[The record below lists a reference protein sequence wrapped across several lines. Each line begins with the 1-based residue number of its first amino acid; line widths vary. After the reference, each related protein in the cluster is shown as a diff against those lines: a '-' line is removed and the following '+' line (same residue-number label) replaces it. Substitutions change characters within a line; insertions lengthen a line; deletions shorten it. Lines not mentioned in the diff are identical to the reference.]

1 MGNFKIEKKY
11 LYWGLTAFLVII
23 ACIAFYS
30 IIQHWSG
37 IRAAVK
43 SLFKIL
49 SPFIWGA
56 ALAYL
61 LTPIVRVFQEE
72 LFQPL
77 GMRINRGDVT
87 KARKFGRGMAITF
100 AIILMIALI
109 SVLIYLII
117 PQLYES
123 LESLVT
129 NISGSIEKLQKWADR
144 WLENYPILE
153 TNFSDVLDDISGS
166 FTKWVKET
174 LLPQMTTIISSVST
188 GVINVVKALANIVI
202 ATAVSIY
209 IMYSR
214 EKFTAQAK
222 KIMYSIFTP
231 RYSRKI
237 LNVLRF
243 TDRAFMGFFSG
254 KLLDS
259 LLIGIICYIA
269 CLIIGIKDSVL
280 IAVIVGITN
289 IIPVFGPFIGTVPS
303 ALIVLMYSPIKCL
316 IFVIFIIV
324 LQQFD
329 GNFLGPKILG
339 SKTGLSGF
347 WVLFS
352 IIVGAG
358 LFGPIGMIIGVPLFV
373 VFAAGIKSL
382 VNNKLKRHGLPVN
395 IDIYDGL
402 DYIDPETNKPVKK
415 TYAGNA
421 NIAAGKILT
430 EKEKEDKSAEDK

>member
-1 MGNFKIEKKY
+1 MSNFKIEKKY

-30 IIQHWSG
+30 IIQHYSG
-37 IRAAVK
+37 IRAAVR
-43 SLFKIL
+43 SLFNIL
-49 SPFIWGA
+49 KPFIWGA

-61 LTPIVRVFQEE
+61 LTPIVKVFQAN

-77 GMRINRGDVT
+77 GMRVNKGDVT

-109 SVLIYLII
+109 SVLVYLII

-123 LESLVT
+123 IESLVT
-129 NISGSIEKLQKWADR
+129 NISGSIEKLQKWADK
-144 WLENYPILE
+144 WLDDYPILE

-188 GVINVVKALANIVI
+188 GVISVVKALANVVI

-214 EKFTAQAK
+214 EKFAAQTK
-222 KIMYSIFTP
+222 KILFSIFTP
-231 RYSRKI
+231 RFSRKI
-237 LNVLRF
+237 LNITRF
-243 TDRAFMGFFSG
+243 TDRSFMAFFSG
-254 KLLDS
+254 QILDS
-259 LLIGIICYIA
+259 LIIGFICYIA

-280 IAVIVGITN
+280 IAVIIGITN

-303 ALIVLMYSPIKCL
+303 ALIVLMYSPVKCL
-316 IFVIFIIV
+316 IFVVFIIV
-324 LQQFD
+324 MQQFD
-329 GNFLGPKILG
+329 GNFMSPKILG

-347 WVLFS
+347 WVLFA

-358 LFGPIGMIIGVPLFV
+358 LVGPIGMIIGVPLFAV
-373 VFAAGIKSL
+373 ISAGIKSL
-382 VNNKLKRHGLPVN
+382 VNDKLRKHGLPVD
-395 IDIYDGL
+395 IDIYNNL
-402 DYIDPETNKPVKK
+402 DYIDPATNQPVKK
-415 TYAGNA
+415 TH
-421 NIAAGKILT
+421 
-430 EKEKEDKSAEDK
+430 KEKVQTEDKNNNAEDK